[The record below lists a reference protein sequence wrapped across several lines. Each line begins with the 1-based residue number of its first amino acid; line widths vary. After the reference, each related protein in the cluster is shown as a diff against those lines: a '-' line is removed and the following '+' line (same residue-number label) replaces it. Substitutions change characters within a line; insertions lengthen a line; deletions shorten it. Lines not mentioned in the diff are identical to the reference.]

1 MVVMEVSMPSGY
13 LVDNDRLVGLLHK
26 PHVKLAQLQ
35 NGETV
40 AVIYIDRMLAS
51 EDICLEFH
59 GYRSH
64 KVAENKPSPVRIY
77 DYYDSSRSAREFY
90 EIPTISSCDI
100 CEGNE
105 CSKSCENNIFRLV

>member
-1 MVVMEVSMPSGY
+1 MVVLEVSMPSGF

-26 PHVKLAQLQ
+26 PHVKLAQLK

-40 AVIYIDRMLAS
+40 AVIYIDQMLAD
-51 EDICLEFH
+51 EDICLEFG

-64 KVAENKPSPVRIY
+64 KVAENKPVPVRIY

-90 EIPTISSCDI
+90 VIPTISPNDI
-100 CEGNE
+100 CEGDE
-105 CSKSCENNIFRLV
+105 CSESRSLVGLMK